1 MRIAIGCDHAGY
13 GHKLGIIDFLHLLGY
28 EVIDFGCNSTESC
41 DYPDF
46 ARPAAES
53 VAKGENDFGILI
65 CGSGIG
71 MSIVANKIRGI
82 RAANCTSPKMA
93 ELARQHNNANILT
106 FGARLVSLDEAKE
119 IVRSFLN
126 SEFEGGRHRRRVE
139 KIHSQT
145 GC

>member
-1 MRIAIGCDHAGY
+1 MKIAIGCDHAGY
-13 GHKLGIIDFLHLLGY
+13 EHKLGIIAYLKSLGY
-28 EVIDFGCNSTESC
+28 EVTDFGCNGFESC

-46 ARPAAES
+46 ARPTAES
-53 VAKGENDFGILI
+53 VANGKSDFGILI

-71 MSIVANKIRGI
+71 MSIVANKVRGI
-82 RAANCTSPKMA
+82 RAANCASSKMA

-119 IVRSFLN
+119 IVRSFLTA
-126 SEFEGGRHRRRVE
+126 EFEGGRHQRRIE

>member
-1 MRIAIGCDHAGY
+1 MKIAIGCDHAGY
-13 GHKLGIIDFLHLLGY
+13 EYKLGIIDFLHLLGY
-28 EVIDFGCNSTESC
+28 EVTDFGCNSAESC

-46 ARPAAES
+46 ARPTAES
-53 VAKGENDFGILI
+53 VAKGEHDLGILI

-106 FGARLVSLDEAKE
+106 FGARLVSLDDAKE

-126 SEFEGGRHRRRVE
+126 AKFEGGRHQRRVE
-139 KIHSQT
+139 KIHSET

>member
-1 MRIAIGCDHAGY
+1 MKIAIGCDHAGY
-13 GHKLGIIDFLHLLGY
+13 EHKLGIVDFLHLLGC
-28 EVIDFGCNSTESC
+28 EVTDFGCNSAESC

-46 ARPAAES
+46 ARPTAES
-53 VAKGENDFGILI
+53 VAKGEHDFGILI

-106 FGARLVSLDEAKE
+106 FGARLVSLDDAKE

-126 SEFEGGRHRRRVE
+126 TKFEGGRHQRRVE
-139 KIHSQT
+139 KIHLET

>member
-13 GHKLGIIDFLHLLGY
+13 EHKLGIIDFLHLLGY
-28 EVIDFGCNSTESC
+28 EVTDFGCNSTESC

-46 ARPAAES
+46 ARPTAES

-93 ELARQHNNANILT
+93 ELARQHNNANVLT

-126 SEFEGGRHRRRVE
+126 AKFEGGRHQRRVE
-139 KIHSQT
+139 KIHSGT

>member
-1 MRIAIGCDHAGY
+1 MKIAIGCDHAGY
-13 GHKLGIIDFLHLLGY
+13 KHKLGIIDFLNLLGY
-28 EVIDFGCNSTESC
+28 EVADFGCNSTESC

-46 ARPAAES
+46 ARPTAES
-53 VAKGENDFGILI
+53 VAEGKYDFGILI

-82 RAANCTSPKMA
+82 RAANCVSPKMA

-119 IVRSFLN
+119 IVRSFLTTT
-126 SEFEGGRHRRRVE
+126 FEGGRHERRVE
-139 KIHSQT
+139 KIHSET

>member
-13 GHKLGIIDFLHLLGY
+13 EHKLGIIDFLHLLGY
-28 EVIDFGCNSTESC
+28 EVTDFGCNSTESC
-41 DYPDF
+41 DYPDY
-46 ARPAAES
+46 ARPTAES
-53 VAKGENDFGILI
+53 VAKGESDFGILI

-82 RAANCTSPKMA
+82 RAANCSSPKMA
-93 ELARQHNNANILT
+93 ELARQHNNANVLT

-126 SEFEGGRHRRRVE
+126 AKFEGGRHQRRVE
-139 KIHSQT
+139 KIHLGT